1 MTFKST
7 PSDNRIIHS
16 LDYKVL
22 NYFVTFSS
30 FYASYRIMSEISDLI
45 LIKRTLDG
53 DTNAFGSLVTRYQ
66 DYIFNVVI
74 KMLRNREE
82 AEEIAQDTFIKAYEV
97 LATFKGEAKFSTW
110 LFKIAYRKSL
120 DRIKKNKRSATLE
133 LVENLAEDDSM
144 DFESGLAIMLKAE
157 RKEIIKNCILKL
169 PEIDAAIITLYY
181 YEEQSVK
188 EIAEIT
194 NLSQDNIK
202 VKLHRSRKLLFS
214 SLENHIHPK
223 ALSENGKI

>member
-1 MTFKST
+1 
-7 PSDNRIIHS
+7 
-16 LDYKVL
+16 
-22 NYFVTFSS
+22 
-30 FYASYRIMSEISDLI
+30 MSKISDLI

-53 DTNAFGSLVTRYQ
+53 DTNAFGSLVNRHQ

-97 LATFKGEAKFSTW
+97 LASFKGEAKFSTW

-133 LVENLAEDDSM
+133 LVENLTEDASM
-144 DFESGLAIMLKAE
+144 DFENGLAIMLMEE
-157 RKEIIKNCILKL
+157 RKTIIKNCILML
-169 PEIDAAIITLYY
+169 PEIEAAIITLYY

-202 VKLHRSRKLLFS
+202 VKLHRSRKLLYS

-223 ALSENGKI
+223 ILSENGKS

>member
-1 MTFKST
+1 
-7 PSDNRIIHS
+7 
-16 LDYKVL
+16 
-22 NYFVTFSS
+22 
-30 FYASYRIMSEISDLI
+30 MSEAPDLF
-45 LIKRTLDG
+45 LIKKTLDG
-53 DTNAFGSLVTRYQ
+53 DTNAFGSLVKRYQ

-82 AEEIAQDTFIKAYEV
+82 AEEISQDTFIKAYEV
-97 LATFKGEAKFSTW
+97 LASFKGEAKFSTW

-120 DRIKKNKRSATLE
+120 DRIKKNKRSSTLE
-133 LVENLAEDDSM
+133 LVENLTEDVSL
-144 DFESGLAIMLKAE
+144 DFENGLAIMLEEE

-169 PEIDAAIITLYY
+169 PEIEAAIITLYY

-202 VKLHRSRKLLFS
+202 VKLHRSRKLLFT

-223 ALSENGKI
+223 ILSENGQA

>member
-1 MTFKST
+1 
-7 PSDNRIIHS
+7 
-16 LDYKVL
+16 
-22 NYFVTFSS
+22 
-30 FYASYRIMSEISDLI
+30 MSKTSDLI

-53 DTNAFGSLVTRYQ
+53 DSNAYGSLVIRHQ

-97 LATFKGEAKFSTW
+97 LASFKGEAKFSTW

-120 DRIKKNKRSATLE
+120 DRIKMNKRSATLE
-133 LVENLAEDDSM
+133 LVENLTEDVSL
-144 DFESGLAIMLKAE
+144 DFENGLEIMLMEE
-157 RKEIIKNCILKL
+157 RKQIIKSCILKL
-169 PEIDAAIITLYY
+169 PEIEAAIITLYY

-202 VKLHRSRKLLFS
+202 VKLYRSRKLLYS

-223 ALSENGKI
+223 ILSENGKS

>member
-1 MTFKST
+1 
-7 PSDNRIIHS
+7 
-16 LDYKVL
+16 
-22 NYFVTFSS
+22 
-30 FYASYRIMSEISDLI
+30 MSKLSDLI

-53 DTNAFGSLVTRYQ
+53 NTNAFGILVNRHQ
-66 DYIFNVVI
+66 DYIYNVVI

-97 LATFKGEAKFSTW
+97 LASFKAEAKFPTW

-120 DRIKKNKRSATLE
+120 DRIKKNKRSTTLE
-133 LVENLAEDDSM
+133 LVENLTEDASM
-144 DFESGLAIMLKAE
+144 DFENGLAIMLMEE
-157 RKEIIKNCILKL
+157 RKEIIKNCIQKL
-169 PEIDAAIITLYY
+169 PEIEAAIITLYY

-202 VKLHRSRKLLFS
+202 VKLHRSRKLLYS
-214 SLENHIHPK
+214 SLENHIQPK
-223 ALSENGKI
+223 ILSENGKA